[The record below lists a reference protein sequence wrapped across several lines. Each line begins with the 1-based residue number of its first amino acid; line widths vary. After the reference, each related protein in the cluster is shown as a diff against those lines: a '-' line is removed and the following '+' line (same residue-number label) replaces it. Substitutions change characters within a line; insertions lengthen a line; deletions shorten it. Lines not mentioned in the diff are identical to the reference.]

1 MSEKDNNRQDLA
13 AFEEFLARHGTDRT
27 RWPAHERLAFASLL
41 ATSHEAKR
49 LFREAELLDRLLD
62 LAPGPP
68 SSAEKEKLTSRILDA
83 AFADAP
89 TPQHWTSAPG
99 ARQSVREQP
108 SDAAPVVHV
117 AVANAQMPAQ
127 PRSLSRPRRPELATA
142 AVLAASL
149 LLGLV
154 GGYSG
159 TFDSAFEPLMMA
171 DATSDLVPDPANIAL
186 DNGEGGF
193 FGEDLL

>member
-1 MSEKDNNRQDLA
+1 MSEKDIIRQDLA

-62 LAPGPP
+62 LAPGTP
-68 SSAEKEKLTSRILDA
+68 SVAEKERLASRILDA
-83 AFADAP
+83 AFTDAP

-99 ARQSVREQP
+99 ARQAAREQP
-108 SDAAPVVHV
+108 SDVEPGAHV
-117 AVANAQMPAQ
+117 AAVNAQLPAH

-159 TFDSAFEPLMMA
+159 TFDSAFEPLIMSE
-171 DATSDLVPDPANIAL
+171 ATSDLVPDPANIAL
-186 DNGEGGF
+186 DNGAGGL